1 MLKKGTKQYSILTG
15 TCPRC
20 QEESMYMNKNPYVMT
35 EIMDMH
41 ETCSQ
46 CGLRYKMEPNFFFGA
61 MYVSYALAVAV
72 GVAAFVVSFLLI
84 GTTIKTSFISIVVAL
99 VLLMP
104 WIIRMSRNIYINF
117 FISYDATA
125 LNSKSDPHLKP
136 AE

>member
-41 ETCSQ
+41 ETCSH

-136 AE
+136 VE